1 MPSSK
6 SFLTT
11 IFNFPTSDNE
21 AFILS
26 HSEKKQVE
34 GLLNKNAFIIRGF
47 FRVFALIFKI
57 IHLS

>member
-26 HSEKKQVE
+26 HSKKQVE